1 MVNSDILGAE
11 NKTEVERREL
21 RIISDKYYGI

>member
-11 NKTEVERREL
+11 NKTEDESREL